1 MKKYFLY
8 ELKKNLNPLL
18 FFTAICTIL
27 YVTVIATSRLCY
39 VEANDSGEKIGIN
52 CSTNIWVVYSL
63 LGLLCAIVP
72 VLMYSFKMKKRSV
85 DAFYSLPIKR
95 EKIMLVKTMVGL
107 LLVLIPYTIAYWA
120 GFLTVCCREN
130 YFRLG
135 YYVPGYFGGILFG
148 VCLYGV
154 YAFSFTR
161 ANSVSDG
168 IVFMLAYTFIGGLL
182 TGSVALNVDAVS
194 LTGAFESY
202 DFIIFGGLDVFGGNM
217 NNLIRGESVTWRAIT
232 FVVPIVYAVLSY
244 TLLFVLVKKE
254 KGEDAEQISLSRFGY
269 RALIPLYIVAFMSM
283 NRNGSI
289 LNFILIL
296 IGAVVATVAYTR
308 KIRFGRKYWAMI
320 GISLVVGFCVGLLF
334 YGLNIM
340 IR

>member
-1 MKKYFLY
+1 
-8 ELKKNLNPLL
+8 
-18 FFTAICTIL
+18 
-27 YVTVIATSRLCY
+27 
-39 VEANDSGEKIGIN
+39 
-52 CSTNIWVVYSL
+52 
-63 LGLLCAIVP
+63 
-72 VLMYSFKMKKRSV
+72 MYSFKMKKRSV

-95 EKIMLVKTMVGL
+95 EKIMLAKTLVGL

-135 YYVPGYFGGILFG
+135 YYVPGYFGGVLFG

-161 ANSVSDG
+161 SNRVSDG
-168 IVFMLAYTFIGGLL
+168 IIYMLAYTFIGGLL
-182 TGSVALNVDAVS
+182 ARSIVLNFELVPQAGAL
-194 LTGAFESY
+194 EPY
-202 DFIIFGGLDVFGGNM
+202 DFISFAGLDVFGGNID
-217 NNLIRGESVTWRAIT
+217 NLICGDVVTWRAIT

-269 RALIPLYIVAFMSM
+269 RTLIPLYIIAFMSM
-283 NRNGSI
+283 NRNGSL
-289 LNFILIL
+289 LNFFLIL
-296 IGAVVATVAYTR
+296 IGAVVTTVAYTR

-320 GISLVVGFCVGLLF
+320 GISLAVGVGVGLIF
-334 YGLNIM
+334 YVLNM
-340 IR
+340 IIK